1 MSHQA
6 VAHISLSR
14 SFWIVSVALILLM
27 FISNRI
33 LYVRYLPESVCYFAI
48 FISLIVYFRYNFN
61 RLIHTT
67 NFNLLCI
74 SWLGVTLIYDQFFI
88 GVITPLTL
96 AITLLRII
104 CAFVVLNMPLTSKK
118 WLLRIFII
126 TVQILVGMALL
137 GWILFLIGIPMPHFT
152 NDSDAYYIHT
162 IYPFF
167 NLNGFPETQLIPRF
181 AGPFLE
187 PGHLG
192 TLCVFL
198 LYVQQFNLRKFGNVI
213 LLIGVLFSLSL
224 AAYGL
229 MIGAVML
236 ALYNKRRYKTC
247 VFIFGFFIICGLG
260 ATLYNGGDNPINQAI
275 VLRLEMDENGQI
287 AGNNRTTN
295 AFEATYTRFLSSN
308 DIWFGYGRKAFGV
321 RGDGTDNITIGCAT
335 YKRYF
340 FLRGIIGSFLIIS
353 FLILYWYK
361 YRDRKTLGFLIVY
374 VVANCI
380 RDYPTMEM
388 WLYVYLIA
396 IPVLCSFQRTYH
408 SSGHYNLTQ
417 NTSLQHGF

>member
-1 MSHQA
+1 M
-6 VAHISLSR
+6 
-14 SFWIVSVALILLM
+14 ALILLM
-27 FISNRI
+27 FLSNRI
-33 LYVRYLPESVCYFAI
+33 LYVRYLPESVCYLVILF
-48 FISLIVYFRYNFN
+48 SLIVYFRYNFD
-61 RLIHTT
+61 RLIYTSP
-67 NFNLLCI
+67 FNLLCI

-88 GVITPLTL
+88 GDITPLTL
-96 AITLLRII
+96 FITLLKIT
-104 CAFVVLNMPLTSKK
+104 CPFVVLKLPLTSKER
-118 WLLRIFII
+118 LLHSFIK
-126 TVQILVGMALL
+126 TVQIIVGIALI
-137 GWILFLIGIPMPHFT
+137 GWILFLIGIPLPHIT

-192 TLCVFL
+192 TLCIFL
-198 LYVQQFNLRKFGNVI
+198 LYVQQFNLRRLGNI
-213 LLIGVLFSLSL
+213 LLLIATLFSLSL

-236 ALYNKRRYKTC
+236 TLYNNRRYKTC
-247 VFIFGFFIICGLG
+247 IFISGFFTLLGLG
-260 ATLYNGGDNPINQAI
+260 ATLYNEGDNPINQAI
-275 VLRLEMDENGQI
+275 VLRLEIDENGQI
-287 AGNNRTTN
+287 AGNNRTSK
-295 AFEATYTRFLSSN
+295 AFDTTYARFLDSN
-308 DIWFGYGRKAFGV
+308 EIWFGYGRKAFGK

-340 FLRGIIGSFLIIS
+340 FLRGIVGAFLIVSFLM
-353 FLILYWYK
+353 LYWFK
-361 YRDRKTLGFLIVY
+361 YRNRKTLGFLIVY

-396 IPVLCSFQRTYH
+396 IPVLGSFRRTSH
-408 SSGHYNLTQ
+408 FSNSYNLTQ
-417 NTSLQHGF
+417 NNSLWYGF